1 MQKYGSALVFTNF
14 EHAFGM
20 VLNNM
25 KIV

>member
-14 EHAFGM
+14 ETAFGM
-20 VLNNM
+20 VLNNL